1 MIDLTKD
8 TPIEYSKQS
17 RDYQV
22 FTFLYNSIFNQ
33 AKMYTDLTKN
43 IWTDNI
49 DDKLLDLRART
60 LNFVPKFQWENNDL
74 LGITNCFRYLLR
86 TKGTASAIQKCLE
99 ILSRVHG
106 ISLKGVNVQV
116 VADNVVRL
124 IISEEIDDVGNIEDL
139 LRYILPAGMLY
150 EIIKYSEI
158 DSNVVTE
165 IVVRSNFDSERSG
178 TYYKTNELYLPTGVN
193 APDLPEDYKIPRQIS
208 WVTSEG
214 VTSEG
219 GSGWQPLTD
228 YLTSRIVSDET
239 TPFDSDA
246 KFKLTVKKIWDDRGD
261 VDGLRENVSG
271 TITIRDSSG
280 GTLSTINISGRNP
293 TTSWEFKDLPV
304 FTDAGE
310 LLTYTITE
318 ELTLANGYDAI
329 NPNPIEA
336 AVDANKTVEV
346 INRHIPEKRDF
357 TVKVFW
363 LDNDDQDGIRS
374 SSNASVQLW
383 RSWGTSNKQNIGS
396 PVTVGFEDWTYT
408 WTNLP
413 SRHTSGEVYNYYVVE
428 TINSTYTA
436 SNTPTTVGENITNT
450 HTPYK
455 TKFTLSLNWNDEN
468 NRDGLRPSSIS
479 VDLFKVLD
487 GVETSLGTETIS
499 SSITINDMPV
509 NEAGK
514 RITYKI
520 KMPNVS
526 DYSIDKLEI
535 SYPASPD
542 DSGSQQVTYSHIPE
556 KVDVNVRKVWDDND
570 NQDGKRPANVKVQLY
585 KQVGANPREVVGGKI
600 TLVDNYTWRN
610 LYKKENGTMII
621 YSVEEDVPDEYIANY
636 SSDADGLI
644 ITNSYTPAEF
654 SIRVTKVWNDADDQ
668 DGKRSSV
675 NAKVQLYANNISLV
689 DKISNIPT
697 TDGDVVTWTV
707 PVYENGVNI
716 RYKAIEE
723 VPVGNPYT
731 KSGDGATI
739 IAREGA
745 GGVVNLKD
753 SYTPETTTVTFT
765 KVWDD
770 ESDNDRV
777 RSQVSAIAVL
787 KADGVEKARGPI
799 RQDADTINIIFGG
812 DNSLP
817 KYRDHGI
824 EIVYSFDEELTD
836 PNNYYTQSNV
846 DNTFTNTHTP
856 IKIQKTLTINWN
868 DDGDRDGGR
877 GGVVTEINNG
887 DIIKLFD
894 SPTPS
899 ATFVSDVDAGYGTDN
914 VYTWTS
920 NDINKYKNGN
930 EINYAFKVNG
940 TVTNYS
946 LSLSGDTLTATH
958 VPAKI
963 KLTVNGTWDDAALPG
978 NRPSNVSLT
987 LVKSVNGVET
997 ELETV
1002 PVDTSNDTFSYTW
1015 NNLFVWENVNNSW
1028 YNPIYKVV
1036 ETIEDDPG
1044 YVISINP
1051 ESHDASTGDGTIEI
1065 TNTYN

>member
-60 LNFVPKFQWENNDL
+60 LNFIPKFQWENNDL

-178 TYYKTNELYLPTGVN
+178 TYYKTGELYLPTGVN

-208 WVTSEG
+208 DNIS
-214 VTSEG
+214 
-219 GSGWQPLTD
+219 PNILTD
-228 YLTSRIVSDET
+228 YSTSRIVSDET

-246 KFKLTVKKIWDDRGD
+246 KFKLTIKKVWDDRGN
-261 VDGLRENVSG
+261 VDRLRENVIG
-271 TITIRDSSG
+271 TIIVNDSIG
-280 GTLSTINISGRNP
+280 GTPYETPISGADYSK
-293 TTSWEFKDLPV
+293 TSWTVENLPV
-304 FTDAGE
+304 FTDTGE

-318 ELTLANGYDAI
+318 SLTSGDGYEVI
-329 NPNPIEA
+329 NPDPIEA
-336 AVDANKTVEV
+336 SVDASKTVEV
-346 INRHIPEKRDF
+346 INRHIPEKKSF
-357 TVKVFW
+357 TVNVFW
-363 LDNDDQDGIRS
+363 MDNDDQDGIRN

-383 RSWGTSNKQNIGS
+383 RSWGTSNKQSIGS
-396 PVTVGFEDWTYT
+396 PITVGFEDWTYT
-408 WTNLP
+408 WNDLP

-428 TINSTYTA
+428 TIDSTYSSSKTQT
-436 SNTPTTVGENITNT
+436 NIGENITNT
-450 HTPYK
+450 HTPYE
-455 TKFTLSLNWNDEN
+455 TKFTLSLVWNDEN
-468 NRDGLRPSSIS
+468 NRDGLRPGS
-479 VDLFKVLD
+479 VDAELFKVID
-487 GVETSLGTETIS
+487 GAETLLRTESIS
-499 SSITINDMPV
+499 SSITINEMPV
-509 NEAGK
+509 NEDGK
-514 RITYKI
+514 RITYRI
-520 KMPNVS
+520 KMPTVAN
-526 DYSIDKLEI
+526 YSVDRLEI
-535 SYPASPD
+535 SYPASQD
-542 DSGSQQVTYSHIPE
+542 DSGSQQVTYTHIPE

-570 NQDGKRPANVKVQLY
+570 DQDGKRPPNVKVQLY
-585 KQVGANPREVVGGKI
+585 KQVGTNPREAVGGKI
-600 TLVDNYTWRN
+600 ILVDNYTWTN
-610 LYKKENGTMII
+610 LYKKEGGMEIV
-621 YSVEEDVPDEYIANY
+621 YSVEEDVPDKYTATY
-636 SSDADGLI
+636 SSDVDSLI

-654 SIRVTKVWNDADDQ
+654 SIRVTKVWDDASDQ
-668 DGKRSSV
+668 DGKRLGV
-675 NAKVQLYANNISLV
+675 NAKVQLYANDVALV

-707 PVYENGVNI
+707 PVYKNGVNI

-723 VPVGNPYT
+723 LPLGSPYT

-765 KVWDD
+765 KIWDD
-770 ESDNDRV
+770 KSDNDRV
-777 RSQVSAIAVL
+777 RSLVSAVAVL

-817 KYRDHGI
+817 KYKDHGV
-824 EIVYSFDEELTD
+824 EIVYTFDEELTD
-836 PNNYYTQSNV
+836 PSGYYTKSSV
-846 DNTFTNTHTP
+846 DNTFTNTHVP

-868 DDGDRDGGR
+868 DDGDRDGLR
-877 GGVVTEINNG
+877 SGVVTEINNN
-887 DIIKLFD
+887 DAIKLFD

-899 ATFVSDVDAGYGTDN
+899 AVFVSDVDAGYGTDN

-920 NDINKYKNGN
+920 GDINKYKNGN
-930 EINYAFKVNG
+930 EINYAFKVGG
-940 TVTNYS
+940 TATDYS
-946 LSLSGDTLTATH
+946 LSLSGDTLTVTH

-963 KLTVNGTWDDAALPG
+963 KLTVNGTWDDATLPG
-978 NRPSNVSLT
+978 DRPSNVSLT

-1002 PVDTSNDTFSYTW
+1002 SVDTSNDTFSYAW

-1028 YNPIYKVV
+1028 YNPIYKVI